1 LIPRSAR
8 ATLKELSKKYPVVTI
23 TGPRQSGKTTIVRDQ
38 FPNLPY
44 VSLENPDSMEYART
58 DARGFLKN
66 YPDGAIIDE
75 VQRVPELLS
84 YIQGIVDERRQM
96 GMFIL
101 TGSQQFGL
109 LEKITQSLAGRTALL
124 ELLPLSISELT
135 NEKLLPDAFEEYIF
149 AGSYPALYDRNL
161 DPIQMMDDYIKT
173 YVERDVRQITMVQN
187 LGQFQTFLRL
197 CAGRIGQ
204 ILDVAGL
211 ASDCGISPNTASSWI
226 SVLEASYIVFRLKPH
241 FKNFSKRMIK
251 RPKLYFVDTG
261 LACRLIGIRS
271 PGEVAI
277 HSLRGGLFES
287 MVISEYRK
295 AILNRKLGIDLYY
308 WRDRTGLEVDLL
320 FDLGSKLVPLEI
332 KSSRTVSNSLLEGM
346 QKFLSLAKDSVSDPQ
361 LIVGGED
368 EGSRMGV
375 RILPWNKLD
384 VQFAR

>member
-1 LIPRSAR
+1 
-8 ATLKELSKKYPVVTI
+8 
-23 TGPRQSGKTTIVRDQ
+23 
-38 FPNLPY
+38 
-44 VSLENPDSMEYART
+44 
-58 DARGFLKN
+58 
-66 YPDGAIIDE
+66 
-75 VQRVPELLS
+75 
-84 YIQGIVDERRQM
+84 
-96 GMFIL
+96 
-101 TGSQQFGL
+101 
-109 LEKITQSLAGRTALL
+109 
-124 ELLPLSISELT
+124 
-135 NEKLLPDAFEEYIF
+135 
-149 AGSYPALYDRNL
+149 
-161 DPIQMMDDYIKT
+161 
-173 YVERDVRQITMVQN
+173 
-187 LGQFQTFLRL
+187 
-197 CAGRIGQ
+197 
-204 ILDVAGL
+204 
-211 ASDCGISPNTASSWI
+211 
-226 SVLEASYIVFRLKPH
+226 
-241 FKNFSKRMIK
+241 MIK